1 MAESTDGDVV
11 VSTTDLVQILFE
23 IFLAD
28 KYPNSKQF
36 INVMSGKLGATTTVI
51 NVLTKYKAGTDTVSD
66 WLAAG
71 ADIATI
77 VAGYTRNPIVAG
89 TAVVL
94 TFATFLT
101 SDAAED
107 MAKAILD
114 GVQKY
119 GLVDP
124 ETGQSLLPPG
134 LYDPSV
140 PGAGPDTSGAAKV
153 ASPIIIDLDGDGI
166 ETLPIERGI
175 FFDHNGDY
183 FAENTGWVAP
193 DDGLLVID
201 RDGNGLIDTGSELF
215 GNNFILQSGKL
226 AANGYQAL
234 QELDENQD
242 GILDSNDALWQQLRI
257 WQDSNSNG
265 VVDNDELLSMDDAG
279 VLSLSTEYSNSTYI
293 DEHGNAHK
301 QQGSITY
308 TDGRAGISA
317 DVWFNTNKGYSLY
330 KGKIEISQAIR
341 DLPFIRGFGNMADL
355 HISMSLNAEL
365 TSLILAYVAD
375 PIAAKR
381 SDFIQN
387 ILFTW
392 AGVKDVDPGSR
403 GSYIDARWLAVLE
416 VATGEGFKSDISNWV
431 DPGSNAA
438 TILKDEFA
446 QFAAYVEAH
455 LLAQTVYSSDFDLIS
470 LELIPDLKGVT
481 FNFDVF
487 EKHLESLKVTD
498 MKRYLELSNV
508 LYAYLAYMP
517 SFSNERERLGIPE
530 AQTFFGSESND
541 VLTGKTTDDVLWGG
555 AGNDTLEGGA
565 GSDTYLF
572 NPGDGQDTIYNND
585 AGLAKTDTLQ
595 LGGGLRPDEVILSRY
610 ITTGMMSSQDSLV
623 ITFANSSDKITVKD
637 YFFNDGMQLNQIV
650 FADGTSWDRETIKS
664 QLLLGTAEAQTL
676 RAYNE
681 GSEIFAGGSNDTLHG
696 AAGRDVLSGEDGN
709 DLLYGNAGD
718 DHLYGGEGDD
728 KLYGEAGNDVLIGG
742 GGNDYL
748 EGGAGSDTYLFN
760 PGDGQD
766 TIYNNDSGLAKTDT
780 LQLGEGLRPDE
791 VILSRYITTG
801 MLSGQDSLVIAFAN
815 SSDKITVKDYFFND
829 GMQLN
834 QIVFA
839 DGTSWDRETIKS
851 QLLLGTAEA
860 QTLRAYNEGSEI
872 FAGGGN
878 DTLHGAAGKD
888 VLSGED
894 GNDLLYGNAGND
906 QLSGGEGDDKLYGE
920 AGNDVLIGGG
930 GNDYLEGGAGSDTYL
945 FNPGDGQDTI
955 YNNDTGLAK
964 SDTLQLGEGL
974 RPDEVIL
981 SRYITTG
988 MLSGQDSLVIAFAN
1002 SSDKITVKDYF
1013 FNDGMQLNQI
1023 VFADGTSWDRETIK
1037 SQLLLGTAEAQTL
1050 RAYNEGSEI
1059 FAGGGNDTLHGA
1071 AGKDVLSGEDGND
1084 LLYGNAGNDQ
1094 LSGGEGD
1101 DKLYGEA
1108 GNDVLI
1114 GGQGNDYLE
1123 GGAGSDTYLFNAGDG
1138 QDTIY
1143 NNDTGLAKTDTLQF
1157 GEGFS
1162 PEEVILSRYIT
1173 TGMLSGQ
1180 DSLVIAFA
1188 NSSDKITVKDYFFN
1202 DGMKLNEISFAD
1214 GTKWLPEDIVNYLN
1228 YGIPLPVIASSEMNY
1243 SSQLMRQE
1251 ICQFLS
1257 TDDSDSSDGVNM
1269 SAPLTL
1275 SSQRIP
1281 SFNPS
1286 TYS

>member
-77 VAGYTRNPIVAG
+77 VTGYTRNPIVAG

-201 RDGNGLIDTGSELF
+201 RDGNGLIDNGSELF
-215 GNNFILQSGKL
+215 GNNSILQSGKL

-355 HISMSLNAEL
+355 HIAMSLNAEL

-392 AGVKDVDPGSR
+392 AGVKDVVPGSR

-416 VATGEGFKSDISNWV
+416 VATGEGFKVNINNLA
-431 DPGSNAA
+431 DPGPNAA

-487 EKHLESLKVTD
+487 EKHLENLKVTD
-498 MKRYLELSNV
+498 KKRYLELSNV

-555 AGNDTLEGGA
+555 VGND
-565 GSDTYLF
+565 
-572 NPGDGQDTIYNND
+572 I
-585 AGLAKTDTLQ
+585 
-595 LGGGLRPDEVILSRY
+595 
-610 ITTGMMSSQDSLV
+610 
-623 ITFANSSDKITVKD
+623 
-637 YFFNDGMQLNQIV
+637 
-650 FADGTSWDRETIKS
+650 
-664 QLLLGTAEAQTL
+664 
-676 RAYNE
+676 
-681 GSEIFAGGSNDTLHG
+681 
-696 AAGRDVLSGEDGN
+696 
-709 DLLYGNAGD
+709 LYG
-718 DHLYGGEGDD
+718 YG
-728 KLYGEAGNDVLIGG
+728 GNDVLHGG
-742 GGNDYL
+742 
-748 EGGAGSDTYLFN
+748 T
-760 PGDGQD
+760 
-766 TIYNNDSGLAKTDT
+766 
-780 LQLGEGLRPDE
+780 
-791 VILSRYITTG
+791 
-801 MLSGQDSLVIAFAN
+801 
-815 SSDKITVKDYFFND
+815 
-829 GMQLN
+829 
-834 QIVFA
+834 
-839 DGTSWDRETIKS
+839 
-851 QLLLGTAEA
+851 
-860 QTLRAYNEGSEI
+860 
-872 FAGGGN
+872 GN
-878 DTLHGAAGKD
+878 DT
-888 VLSGED
+888 
-894 GNDLLYGNAGND
+894 
-906 QLSGGEGDDKLYGE
+906 
-920 AGNDVLIGGG
+920 
-930 GNDYLEGGAGSDTYL
+930 
-945 FNPGDGQDTI
+945 
-955 YNNDTGLAK
+955 
-964 SDTLQLGEGL
+964 
-974 RPDEVIL
+974 
-981 SRYITTG
+981 
-988 MLSGQDSLVIAFAN
+988 
-1002 SSDKITVKDYF
+1002 
-1013 FNDGMQLNQI
+1013 
-1023 VFADGTSWDRETIK
+1023 
-1037 SQLLLGTAEAQTL
+1037 
-1050 RAYNEGSEI
+1050 
-1059 FAGGGNDTLHGA
+1059 
-1071 AGKDVLSGEDGND
+1071 
-1084 LLYGNAGNDQ
+1084 
-1094 LSGGEGD
+1094 
-1101 DKLYGEA
+1101 
-1108 GNDVLI
+1108 
-1114 GGQGNDYLE
+1114 LE

-1138 QDTIY
+1138 QDTIFEGSS
-1143 NNDTGLAKTDTLQF
+1143 DASDRDTLQF
-1157 GEGFS
+1157 GEG
-1162 PEEVILSRYIT
+1162 ILPGQVRLQR
-1173 TGMLSGQ
+1173 TGDIW
-1180 DSLVIAFA
+1180 DSLIISVDG
-1188 NSSDKITVKDYFFN
+1188 SDDQVTLRGFFGG
-1202 DGMKLNEISFAD
+1202 DRYQVERMVFAD
-1214 GTKWLPEDIVNYLN
+1214 GTTWDVEAVKAKLLVGSEKAQTLRAYKEGGEIHADVVKDNASDTATINATINEEITSLHTASVGDSETYSLPLIMQTL
-1228 YGIPLPVIASSEMNY
+1228 S
-1243 SSQLMRQE
+1243 
-1251 ICQFLS
+1251 QFLS
-1257 TDDSDSSDGVNM
+1257 TDDSDSSDGVNA